1 MSSSLPKT
9 MTRWNLFLYF
19 SINLQMNVDFPD
31 PLKPDTNKRAGLLK
45 MSSTSSVTRP
55 YDMTTKKGLND
66 NKVMHTLIYFIQ
78 KIHYI
83 IKKPKTYLRN
93 TKFIINLIAEIAT
106 FNLCFYIDSNLHH
119 YSKDQNYYFNYK
131 IQV

>member
-1 MSSSLPKT
+1 
-9 MTRWNLFLYF
+9 
-19 SINLQMNVDFPD
+19 
-31 PLKPDTNKRAGLLK
+31 
-45 MSSTSSVTRP
+45 
-55 YDMTTKKGLND
+55 MTTKKGLND

-93 TKFIINLIAEIAT
+93 TKFIINLISEIAT
-106 FNLCFYIDSNLHH
+106 FNLCFYIDSNLHP

-131 IQV
+131 IQVRNTSLQNIVKYIFLYLNLIIPILLLMLI